1 VTARKFTACP
11 GSAEGLARVIKSVI
25 FAGITAVIAE
35 TIAGSLG
42 NLATVPD
49 AWT

>member
-1 VTARKFTACP
+1 MTARKFTACP
-11 GSAEGLARVIKSVI
+11 GSTEGLARVIKSVT

-42 NLATVPD
+42 NLATVSD

>member
-1 VTARKFTACP
+1 MARKFTAAP
-11 GSAEGLARVIKSVI
+11 APRKGWRVSSKSVT
-25 FAGITAVIAE
+25 FAGITAVVSE

-42 NLATVPD
+42 NLATVSD

>member
-1 VTARKFTACP
+1 MARKFTAAP
-11 GSAEGLARVIKSVI
+11 PPRKGSRVIKSVT

-42 NLATVPD
+42 NLATVFD

>member
-1 VTARKFTACP
+1 MARKFTAAP
-11 GSAEGLARVIKSVI
+11 APRKGLARVIKSVT
-25 FAGITAVIAE
+25 FGGITAVVAE

-42 NLATVPD
+42 NLATVSD